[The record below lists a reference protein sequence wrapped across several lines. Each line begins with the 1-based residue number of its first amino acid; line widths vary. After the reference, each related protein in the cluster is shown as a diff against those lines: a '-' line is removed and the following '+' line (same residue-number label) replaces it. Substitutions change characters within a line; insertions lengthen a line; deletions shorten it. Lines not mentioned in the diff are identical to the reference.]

1 MSTDL
6 TQYLH
11 DTKITA
17 VPNRFG
23 RSNVFGILVSGSLF
37 SANVKVF
44 GINDCSFYYLTN
56 ISTTSSGSTITAD
69 IALARSAPYTT
80 GSISIDL
87 VKNRFS
93 GSGYFEVRIVRPG
106 DPRFLPPND
115 YGLVMVSFSGRFDE
129 DLVITQVS
137 HTPIWP
143 SLNLKRYGPNW
154 VISDLPRPDDR
165 IFRSYLQGILQLNL
179 VGLSIRSLIEAHEYF
194 SVFYIPPGTPPPPMN
209 NPPPITN
216 FVLTSNEDLRTYL
229 KKLNDVEAGE
239 S

>member
-1 MSTDL
+1 MISIISIDNVFFLGIIRRGMSTDL
-6 TQYLH
+6 TQYLN

-23 RSNVFGILVSGSLF
+23 RSNVFGIINTVSGSLF
-37 SANVKVF
+37 TVNVKVF

-56 ISTTSSGSTITAD
+56 ISTASSGCHITAD
-69 IALARSAPYTT
+69 IALTRNVPYTT
-80 GSISIDL
+80 GSINIDL
-87 VKNRFS
+87 TKGRFS

-115 YGLVMVSFSGRFDE
+115 YGLVRVGFSGRFDD

-143 SLNLKRYGPNW
+143 SLDLKRYGPNW

-165 IFRSYLQGILQLNL
+165 IFRAYLQGILQLNL
-179 VGLSIRSLIEAHEYF
+179 VGLSIRSLIEAQEYF
-194 SVFYIPPGTPPPPMN
+194 SVFYIPPGTPPPPSMN
-209 NPPPITN
+209 N
-216 FVLTSNEDLRTYL
+216 
-229 KKLNDVEAGE
+229 A
-239 S
+239 